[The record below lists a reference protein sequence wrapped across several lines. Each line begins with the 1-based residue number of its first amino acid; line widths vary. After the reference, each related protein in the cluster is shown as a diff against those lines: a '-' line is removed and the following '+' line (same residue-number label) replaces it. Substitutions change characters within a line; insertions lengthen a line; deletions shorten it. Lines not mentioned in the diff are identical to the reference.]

1 MLLRRFSVAK
11 QLFKAMKNSISK
23 NFEKFLKKMY
33 AGTVRR

>member
-1 MLLRRFSVAK
+1 MLLRFSVAK
-11 QLFKAMKNSISK
+11 QLFKAMNSISK